1 MAMVEICLR
10 DVHASVVGVTGRN
23 GHHMDQWN
31 DSFCLIS
38 QPEPNGLVEMT
49 YQQYCMPGRREL

>member
-10 DVHASVVGVTGRN
+10 DVHASVDRVTGRN
-23 GHHMDQWN
+23 RHHMDQWN
-31 DSFCLIS
+31 DIFCLIS

-49 YQQYCMPGRREL
+49 YQQYCMLGRREL